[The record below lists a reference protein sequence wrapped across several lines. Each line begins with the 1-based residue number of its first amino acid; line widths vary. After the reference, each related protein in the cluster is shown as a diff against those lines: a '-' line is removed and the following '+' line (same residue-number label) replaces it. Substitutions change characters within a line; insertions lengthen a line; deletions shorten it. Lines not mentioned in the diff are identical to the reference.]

1 MNMKYLSKEERLKSM
16 EEEFYRQVN
25 QVISEKITPIYNTF
39 ILIFA
44 AFFAY
49 FVMLEQN

>member
-1 MNMKYLSKEERLKSM
+1 MKYLNKEDRLRAM

-49 FVMLEQN
+49 FVMLE